1 MKTRS
6 LAAFA
11 FVVLAGAVPAVAQSS
26 AQSGALSKDVRKDAA
41 AALAA
46 LDKNDFSSAVERFE
60 AAADAARKLQLQR
73 VVRDVSAATTSYRA
87 DGERLA
93 LAASSTLSFERFIRD
108 RPVAEQI
115 LRDDK
120 GDVVKLRVFGEGRDF
135 EDFMFIAE
143 DDDTLEQAG
152 LERAV
157 MAGEPALK
165 KRGPNGQLS
174 VLMMSEKDHA
184 LIEIEGDSEEAVMA
198 VVSEIEA
205 AK

>member
-26 AQSGALSKDVRKDAA
+26 AQSGALSKAVRKDAA